1 MNGQPDPSP
10 DSQRYDAEPIWT
22 GMGPSAE
29 MEATNIH
36 QLLEASGIDAF
47 VNGFSQI
54 PSIEFEILVTRENV
68 AKARQVIA
76 DALASGPSA
85 AEEAERNTELP

>member
-1 MNGQPDPSP
+1 MNGQSDPSP
-10 DSQRYDAEPIWT
+10 DSRRYDAEPIWT

-29 MEATNIH
+29 MEATNIQ

-54 PSIEFEILVTRENV
+54 PSIEFEILVTHENV